1 MPGHG
6 QERVLS
12 KRQIVPTQ
20 QEKLMDADEIIVS
33 KTDLKGRITYGNST
47 FMKYAGYLGT
57 KLIHI

>member
-1 MPGHG
+1 
-6 QERVLS
+6 LS

-20 QEKLMDADEIIVS
+20 QDKLMDADEIIVS

-57 KLIHI
+57 KLIHV